1 MFSTST
7 PAADNN
13 DIINALIGN
22 ITSIATTASFA
33 ANTFSITANAD
44 SQTEG
49 VETFFIK
56 AYNSYANAL
65 AGSATVSTTG
75 YLAQSNVVTIN
86 DTSIGT
92 TTSTTTSTTT
102 TTTTSTTTSTTTTT
116 TLAPLAL
123 TSISASPT
131 SLTFGTSYSV
141 TVGLNR
147 PLTTAEALSGIPIN
161 LYVDGVS
168 AGAPVTQ
175 TMQNQTYGSL
185 VAGDAGSS
193 PKTIVGSANS
203 SVASG
208 TVSTNITYLGYA
220 NLSAGSFS
228 IVPSTFAA
236 GVPIVANIVAGTT
249 NSNQIRSFDL
259 TANVD
264 YFDPTQN
271 DVTVNLGTL
280 TLSAGNTFVRID
292 SAFNHYWSLDA
303 NVTFT
308 AQANT
313 SSNNFYM
320 RGNISRTVRLVKSP
334 ISVLTLQPNVSNL
347 ISSVATPWQ
356 VEARLNR
363 PNNSG
368 NAIGFNVAFVSNS
381 SYVPGSTWQPARQLA
396 LYHETPNWP
405 SFANGSNI
413 AVFTQVYGPAA
424 VPSDNFYF
432 SGTATNYMTISSGKW
447 RTPDLAVDNP
457 DIYLRRGATYVF
469 DVSNTGGLSFWI
481 NTSPIGTAYANVSR
495 LGNVDA
501 AGINGI
507 TTGNVVFTVPFDAP
521 STLVYTA
528 AGGTPYGNL
537 IIGDLGSARFGG
549 MNPFGNVSVDGSTGG
564 GGDGPFGDN
573 SGQVPD
579 QYLQI
584 P

>member
-1 MFSTST
+1 M
-7 PAADNN
+7 
-13 DIINALIGN
+13 
-22 ITSIATTASFA
+22 
-33 ANTFSITANAD
+33 
-44 SQTEG
+44 
-49 VETFFIK
+49 
-56 AYNSYANAL
+56 
-65 AGSATVSTTG
+65 
-75 YLAQSNVVTIN
+75 
-86 DTSIGT
+86 
-92 TTSTTTSTTT
+92 
-102 TTTTSTTTSTTTTT
+102 
-116 TLAPLAL
+116 APLAL
-123 TSISASPT
+123 TSISSSPN

-141 TVGLNR
+141 IIGLNR

-161 LYVDGVS
+161 LYVDGVN
-168 AGAPVTQ
+168 AGPPAIQ
-175 TMQNQTYGSL
+175 TMQNQTYGPF
-185 VAGDAGSS
+185 VAGDFGSS
-193 PKTIVGSANS
+193 PTTIVGSANS

-264 YFDPTQN
+264 YFDPAKN
-271 DVTVNLGTL
+271 DETVNLGTL

-292 SAFNHYWSLDA
+292 KAFSHYWSLDA

-368 NAIGFNVAFVSNS
+368 NAIGFNVAFLSNS
-381 SYVPGSTWQPARQLA
+381 SYVQGSTWQPARELA
-396 LYHETPNWP
+396 LYHEYTQLGQFWP

-424 VPSDNFYF
+424 VPSNNFYF

-481 NTSPIGTAYANVSR
+481 NTSPTGTAYANVSR

-521 STLVYTA
+521 DTLVYTA

-537 IIGDLGSARFGG
+537 IIGDLGSLRFGG

-573 SGQVPD
+573 SGQVPGD
-579 QYLQI
+579 NREI